1 MATMVAVDLGA
12 QSGRVMMGRFDGE
25 RLSVAEVHRFENVPV
40 STRDVL
46 QWDIHRL
53 FGDVVAGLQAAGRE
67 TPVDSVGVDSW
78 AVDFGLLDRDGQL
91 LGNPVHYRDRRRA
104 AAFESIIAT
113 VPGRELYERTGI
125 QLSPINTLN
134 ELAAM
139 AAEGDP
145 ALEAAETLL
154 LVPDLMHYWLGG
166 RAVAERTNATTT
178 QCLDAH
184 DGTWT
189 TDLLDRLGI
198 PSGILP
204 EVVPPGTPLG
214 PVNGETGL
222 GGAQVIAPATHDTAS
237 AVAAVPFREPR
248 SAYVSA
254 GTWSLVGLEL
264 DAPLIDDR
272 TFAANLT
279 NEGGVAG
286 TTRLLRN
293 VTGLWLLHE
302 CRRAWAQEGR
312 DYGFDELVALAA
324 EAPPLRSLVDPD
336 DRRFATPG
344 DMPQRIREFCAGT
357 GQAEPVEPGAVT
369 RCVLESLALGH
380 AQAVRLLENATG
392 AAPTEVHVVGGGA
405 QNELLCRWTASAT
418 GLPVLAGPVEA
429 AAIGNLVVQAMGLGE
444 LASLEQ
450 GRELVRDSFVPT
462 EYEPAGSAEWAEAR
476 ERFYDLSG
484 ESEREEVQA

>member
-1 MATMVAVDLGA
+1 MATMAAVDLGA
-12 QSGRVMMGRFDGE
+12 QSGRVVVGRFDGE
-25 RLSVAEVHRFENVPV
+25 RLSVGEVHRFENVPV

-53 FGDVVAGLQAAGRE
+53 FGDVVAGLQVAGRE

-91 LGNPVHYRDRRRA
+91 LGNPVHYRDLRRA
-104 AAFESIIAT
+104 AAFDSVIAT

-154 LVPDLMHYWLGG
+154 LVPDLVHHWLGG

-189 TDLLDRLGI
+189 ADLLDRLGI

-214 PVNGETGL
+214 PVNGEIGL
-222 GGAQVIAPATHDTAS
+222 GGAQVVAPATHDTAS

-380 AQAVRLLENATG
+380 AQAVRLLEDATG
-392 AAPTEVHVVGGGA
+392 TAPVEVHVVGGGA

-429 AAIGNLVVQAMGLGE
+429 AAVGNLVVQAMGLGE

-450 GRELVRDSFVPT
+450 GRELVRASFVPT
-462 EYEPAGSAEWAEAR
+462 EYEPAGSAEWAKAR